1 MRTKKVNRY
10 WCDFCNR
17 AGLSAG
23 HMRSHEKHC
32 TMNPA
37 RECRVCKLVDGGRY
51 ADFVMPP
58 LADLVQMLPDPALFK
73 RTYEG
78 TTVEYFDASLDE
90 VAGAVLSEL
99 RAAAGGCPACI
110 LAAIRQRGIP
120 VPMVEKFSFA
130 DEMKEIWNG
139 INEDRM
145 SAQDYY

>member
-23 HMRSHEKHC
+23 SMRNHEKHC
-32 TMNPA
+32 TCNPN
-37 RECRVCKLVDGGRY
+37 RECRVCKLIDDGK
-51 ADFVMPP
+51 DTTP
-58 LADLVQMLPDPALFK
+58 LADLVQMLPDPAQFK
-73 RTYEG
+73 KKYDGSTL
-78 TTVEYFDASLDE
+78 EYFDDSLVD
-90 VAGAVLSEL
+90 AADAVFPVL

-120 VPMVEKFSFA
+120 VPMVTKFSFT

-139 INEDRM
+139 INEA
-145 SAQDYY
+145 SKCY

>member
-23 HMRSHEKHC
+23 HMRVHEKHC

-37 RECRVCKLVDGGRY
+37 RECRVCKLVDGGRD

-58 LADLVQMLPDPALFK
+58 LADLVQMLPDPVPFK

-78 TTVEYFDASLDE
+78 TIVEYFDGSLAE
-90 VAGAVLSEL
+90 AAGVVLPAL
-99 RAAAGGCPACI
+99 RAAAGDCPACI

-120 VPMVEKFSFA
+120 VPMVEKFSFG

-139 INEDRM
+139 INEDNAHYR
-145 SAQDYY
+145 D

>member
-32 TMNPA
+32 TMNPN
-37 RECRVCKLVDGGRY
+37 RECRVCKMVADDRD

-58 LADLVQMLPDPALFK
+58 LSALVAILPDPLPFK
-73 RTYEG
+73 RVYEG
-78 TTVEYFDASLDE
+78 ITGHGYFDESLVGD
-90 VAGAVLSEL
+90 VGTVLSTL

-120 VPMVEKFSFA
+120 VPMVEKFSFT

-139 INEDRM
+139 INKDNAYER
-145 SAQDYY
+145 Y